1 MSLLDDNLDIDIKVL
16 WKAFIKDF
24 ALNNYVNGPL
34 VYNKLEIKLP
44 NKSIKHKSKYV
55 LAYKYT
61 NREYGNIHITIHF
74 IHINNIY
81 KPNYGYPIYVKLKS
95 FVAHGA
101 YSESSITLGTME
113 RIFYNRNL
121 IKDLLYEPTR

>member
-34 VYNKLEIKLP
+34 VCNKLEIKLP
-44 NKSIKHKSKYV
+44 NKSIKQKSKYV

-61 NREYGNIHITIHF
+61 NREFKNTHITIHF
-74 IHINNIY
+74 IHRDNIY
-81 KPNYGYPIYVKLKS
+81 KPDYGYPIYVKLKS
-95 FVAHGA
+95 FASGR
-101 YSESSITLGTME
+101 YTESSITLETVE
-113 RIFYNRNL
+113 RMFYNRNL

>member
-1 MSLLDDNLDIDIKVL
+1 MSLLDDNLDIDITDL

-24 ALNNYVNGPL
+24 TLNNYVNGPL

-55 LAYKYT
+55 LAYKYA
-61 NREYGNIHITIHF
+61 NREYGNIHIIIHF

-95 FVAHGA
+95 FTTGK
-101 YSESSITLGTME
+101 YFESSITLGTVE

-121 IKDLLYEPTR
+121 IKDLLHEPTR